1 MKSETKSAFVAIV
14 GEPNAGKSTL
24 LNTIVGEKVS
34 IVSPK
39 IQTTRRQIRGIA
51 EVSDNTQL
59 VFIDT
64 PGFCKP
70 NTSLEKA
77 IERNFKNSYQDADIV
92 LLVID
97 ATSQNI
103 EPSLKFLSQFPEKT
117 TISVVINK
125 VDVAKKENILKIA
138 KRISEYDCVAKTFMV
153 SATRQDGVQDIVQFL
168 INFAQPSPWFF
179 DAHTLTDLPMSQR
192 LAEITRE
199 KLFYH
204 LEKELPYSIYVE
216 TELVHETEK
225 KAKIIQSIVVM
236 KSSQK
241 GIVLGKSGS
250 MIKTLKYEAIKDMQT
265 LLNKKIEL
273 KLFVKV
279 KEKWAEK
286 KVHLKNAGIID

>member
-24 LNTIVGEKVS
+24 VNSIIGEKVS

-39 IQTTRRQIRGIA
+39 IQTTRRQVRGIT
-51 EVSDNTQL
+51 EVDNTQL

-77 IERNFKNSYQDADIV
+77 IEHNFKNSYQDADII

-97 ATSQNI
+97 ATSKNI
-103 EPSLKFLSQFPEKT
+103 EPSLKFLSKFAKEGMV
-117 TISVVINK
+117 SVVINK
-125 VDVAKKENILKIA
+125 VDIAKKESILEIA
-138 KRISEYDCVAKTFMV
+138 KKISEYDWVAKTFMI
-153 SATRQDGVQDIVQFL
+153 SATRQDGVQDILQFL
-168 INFAQPSPWFF
+168 INSAQPSPWFF
-179 DAHTLTDLPMSQR
+179 EPNTATDLPMSQR

-204 LEKELPYSIYVE
+204 LNKELPYSVYVE
-216 TELVHETEK
+216 TELLHESEK
-225 KAKIIQSIVVM
+225 KAKIIQSIVVL
-236 KSSQK
+236 KPSQK

-250 MIKTLKYEAIKDMQT
+250 MIKKLKYEAIKDMQS

-273 KLFVKV
+273 RLFVKV
-279 KEKWAEK
+279 KENWVEQ

>member
-1 MKSETKSAFVAIV
+1 MQSETKCAFVAIV

-24 LNTIVGEKVS
+24 VNSIVGKKVS

-39 IQTTRRQIRGIA
+39 VQTTRRQVRCIT
-51 EVSDNTQL
+51 EVGNTQL
-59 VFIDT
+59 VFVDT

-77 IERNFKNSYQDADIV
+77 IEHNFKNSYQDADII

-97 ATSQNI
+97 ATSKSI
-103 EPSLKFLSQFPEKT
+103 EPSLKFLSKVPKET

-125 VDVAKKENILKIA
+125 VDIAKKENILKIA
-138 KRISEYDCVAKTFMV
+138 KRISEYDFVAKTFMI
-153 SATRQDGVQDIVQFL
+153 SASKLDGVQDIVQFL
-168 INFAQPSPWFF
+168 TNSARPSPWFF
-179 DAHTLTDLPMSQR
+179 EPNTMTDLPMSQR

-199 KLFYH
+199 KLFSH
-204 LEKELPYSIYVE
+204 LDKELPYSVYVE
-216 TELVHETEK
+216 TELVHETDK
-225 KAKIIQSIVVM
+225 KAKIIQSIVVI
-236 KSSQK
+236 KPSQK
-241 GIVLGKSGS
+241 GIVLGKSGG
-250 MIKTLKYEAIKDMQT
+250 MIRKLKYEAIKDMRN

-279 KEKWAEK
+279 KEKWVEK